1 MLCLTLVNYTTK
13 AQKLDHS
20 FVMFTE
26 ERTVLFKMSTFGPIA
41 TFQVKL
47 VCYSVLL
54 KHYY

>member
-1 MLCLTLVNYTTK
+1 MLGLTVVNYTTK